1 MSRRGEEARMMASRA
16 RFHWAYQSPLQNEW
30 IIPDVKSLKIVFHV
44 RFVLTKRDRF
54 IGKYAKRLGPRYVV
68 CTSDLHEENG
78 ITYLPIYMSHLL

>member
-1 MSRRGEEARMMASRA
+1 MQASDMAKREI
-16 RFHWAYQSPLQNEW
+16 L
-30 IIPDVKSLKIVFHV
+30 SLY
-44 RFVLTKRDRF
+44 DSD